1 MLGTSMK
8 PAGTTR
14 LLKIGEVAR
23 LSGSPVSTILHYE
36 KRSLL
41 KPVARSEAGHR
52 LYSREV
58 VARLEFIKRAKRVG
72 HTLNEIKELLPPT
85 AEEHGWGGESSIA
98 SPEKDVLLVQ
108 KLRETE
114 QQMEELAAFRG
125 SLLRFLR
132 SGP

>member
-1 MLGTSMK
+1 MK

-58 VARLEFIKRAKRVG
+58 VARLEFIKRAKQVG

-85 AEEHGWGGESSIA
+85 AEEHGRGGESSTA
-98 SPEKDVLLVQ
+98 RPKKDVLAE

-114 QQMEELAAFRG
+114 QKMEELAAFRD